1 MTPGR
6 LARVLGGALLVA
18 VVASTAGTAASPG
31 SAPANGPFA
40 GVTLRTVD
48 GSRIALAERLA
59 QGPVLLD
66 FWATWCRPCERSLP
80 ATQALHE
87 RFHGRG
93 LTVVGVS
100 VDGPRN
106 WARVRPFARRLGLT
120 FPVAVDE
127 DGSLAKRFRAVGVP
141 TTVLIA
147 GDGRIVRTHTGWI
160 PGEDDSLAAA
170 VEALLPETGASLT
183 P

>member
-1 MTPGR
+1 MTFGR
-6 LARVLGGALLVA
+6 LPRVAGGAALVA
-18 VVASTAGTAASPG
+18 LAATAAVTAAPPPTVSP
-31 SAPANGPFA
+31 P
-40 GVTLRTVD
+40 GVAFRTVD
-48 GSRIALAERLA
+48 GRDLELSALLA

-87 RFHGRG
+87 RFREHG
-93 LTVVGVS
+93 LTVIGVS

-106 WARVRPFARRLGLT
+106 WTRVRPFARRLGLT
-120 FPVAVDE
+120 FPIVLDE
-127 DGSLAKRFRAVGVP
+127 DGSLARRFRAAGVP
-141 TTVLIA
+141 ASVLLA
-147 GDGRIVRTHTGWI
+147 GDGRVVRTHTGWI

-170 VEALLPETGASLT
+170 VAALLAQIGASPT

>member
-1 MTPGR
+1 MTS
-6 LARVLGGALLVA
+6 ARFARIAAGVVIVV
-18 VVASTAGTAASPG
+18 VVASAAVTAAPPSSVSP
-31 SAPANGPFA
+31 A
-40 GVTLRTVD
+40 GVAFRGVD
-48 GSRIALAERLA
+48 GRSLELSALLE

-87 RFHGRG
+87 RFGPRG
-93 LTVVGVS
+93 LTVIGVS

-120 FPVAVDE
+120 FPIAVDE
-127 DGSLAKRFRAVGVP
+127 DGSLAQRFRAVGVP

-147 GDGRIVRTHTGWI
+147 GDGRIVRTRTGWI

-170 VEALLPETGASLT
+170 VVALLPETGAPPT